1 MIRRKR
7 GEFMSSAQ
15 ADFLQF
21 VRRSKLFVP
30 VNREK
35 FVAKAWARG
44 ADCITLDLE
53 DSIPPGEKD
62 SARKLVKDVLP
73 IVRRGGAEVQVRIN
87 REFEAEDLD
96 AVIIPGLTGV
106 MIPKCESAEE
116 IQRLDGMVTRLERER
131 GFQEGQIDFD
141 LIVETARGIVHLES
155 IAASSPRVVQISV
168 GSVDLTLDMGYT
180 RSAELTFS
188 QFFYPASRLLFAARA
203 AKVQA
208 CGLLPQNN
216 VDFTNISA
224 GREVMF
230 QACRNSFMTGYLGTS
245 TIHPAWCEPI
255 NKGFKASVEEVE
267 KARRVKEALEEA
279 YRKGLGSIAVDGR
292 MVDVANLKQ
301 VNNVLKRAEVTAR
314 REREKEAAMAAAG
327 GIPKEAR

>member
-1 MIRRKR
+1 
-7 GEFMSSAQ
+7 MSPAQ
-15 ADFLQF
+15 VDFLQL

-35 FVAKAWARG
+35 FLAKAWTRG

-73 IVRRGGAEVQVRIN
+73 VVRRGGAEVQVRIN
-87 REFEAEDLD
+87 RELEAEDLD
-96 AVIIPGLTGV
+96 AIIIPGLTGV

-116 IQRLDGMVTRLERER
+116 IQRLDGMVTRLEGNR
-131 GFQEGQIDFD
+131 GFREGQIQFD
-141 LIVETARGIVHLES
+141 LIVETARGIVQMES
-155 IAASSPRVVQISV
+155 IASSSPRVVQISV
-168 GSVDLTLDMGYT
+168 GAVDLALDMGYT
-180 RSAELTFS
+180 RSADLTFS
-188 QFFYPASRLLFAARA
+188 QFFYPASKLLFAARA
-203 AKVQA
+203 ARVQA

-224 GREVMF
+224 SREAMF

-255 NKGFKASVEEVE
+255 NEGFKPSLDEVE
-267 KARRVKEALEEA
+267 KARRVKDALEEA

-301 VNNVLKRAEVTAR
+301 VNNVLRRAEAIAR
-314 REREKEAAMAAAG
+314 REEEKAAALAAAG
-327 GIPKEAR
+327 GIPKNC